1 MDLAT
6 REDFE
11 ALRKQVDDLTACVLR
26 MSASLSLPDVLYVS
40 DIARLEDLSISG
52 IKKTPWL
59 LPDFGESEYP
69 NGRTRWTTRKV
80 MEWRAIPVATRLS
93 MWRTYL
99 ENKGGVA

>member
-6 REDFE
+6 KEDYIVLTKKVE
-11 ALRKQVDDLTACVLR
+11 DLTACVMR
-26 MSASLSLPDVLYVS
+26 MSAALSLPDVLYVS

-59 LPDFGESEYP
+59 LPDFGESEDP
-69 NGRTRWTTRKV
+69 NGRTRWTTRKG